1 MAFLDKIKRKA
12 DELELDKKAREL
24 ADAATKAAQ
33 QAREKAG
40 EIAHEQR
47 GKVEEVLDKAGQA
60 IDDKTEGK
68 YHDKVARAKES
79 VVKGVDKLAEQRV
92 RVPGEDAVD
101 EPGPYFDPDAG
112 VAPASDQPVM
122 DEQVM
127 TVEPATGDETVAG
140 AEALRTEGPIAGPA
154 EDGPAGPEAA
164 QDHRA

>member
-1 MAFLDKIKRKA
+1 MSFLDKIRQKA
-12 DELELDKKAREL
+12 EELDLDTKAREL
-24 ADAATKAAQ
+24 ADAAAKAAQ
-33 QAREKAG
+33 QAKEKAG

-68 YHDKVARAKES
+68 YHDKVVKAKDT

-92 RVPGEDAVD
+92 VDPGEDAVD

-112 VAPASDQPVM
+112 AAPSEIV

-127 TVEPATGDETVAG
+127 TVEPAVGDEAVSGEDALP
-140 AEALRTEGPIAGPA
+140 AEPPTEGPIAGPA
-154 EDGPAGPEAA
+154 GEERAA
-164 QDHRA
+164 P